1 MSTLY
6 QGFVISGVR
15 NTRTPLYQRLVT
27 LEVRYIRDSSHW
39 GFDIARISWMGWV
52 GGSLFGDCYIREL
65 TVMEGL
71 WYIEDL

>member
-27 LEVRYIRDSSHW
+27 LEVRYIRDSSYW
-39 GFDIARISWMGWV
+39 GFDMATISWMGGG
-52 GGSLFGDCYIREL
+52 GGSLFGDYYIREL

>member
-1 MSTLY
+1 MD
-6 QGFVISGVR
+6 GV
-15 NTRTPLYQRLVT
+15 
-27 LEVRYIRDSSHW
+27 
-39 GFDIARISWMGWV
+39 G

>member
-27 LEVRYIRDSSHW
+27 LEVRYIRDSSYW
-39 GFDIARISWMGWV
+39 GFDMATISWMG

>member
-1 MSTLY
+1 M
-6 QGFVISGVR
+6 
-15 NTRTPLYQRLVT
+15 
-27 LEVRYIRDSSHW
+27 
-39 GFDIARISWMGWV
+39 ARISWMGWG